1 MVEHARSVFA
11 RPVLGTIPAR
21 TLHQQGRKGV
31 GLHTQAGSTA
41 DLTATQILHNA
52 FSRHGKYARWMEN
65 PRWQAG
71 PLPSSVV
78 QSLRKCSGQM
88 GGSSQS
94 SCRTATL
101 APNCRHQKWC
111 KSFVTI
117 AAAAAPSSDECLDR
131 SVSEMTFAITKHDED
146 CAVHLTAVTASSA
159 VSDLFDVSHRTAPGH
174 HSM

>member
-101 APNCRHQKWC
+101 TPNCRQLM
-111 KSFVTI
+111 
-117 AAAAAPSSDECLDR
+117 LDTKEPQGIPVVAKAR
-131 SVSEMTFAITKHDED
+131 NTSWKPRHSLAIQHA
-146 CAVHLTAVTASSA
+146 CSPRWRVHGCHFKIRQPVPWRCSLK
-159 VSDLFDVSHRTAPGH
+159 L
-174 HSM
+174 